1 MYQKYLKRTFDTS
14 VSFIVLVFALPVGI
28 ILAVFIKID
37 SKGPSIF
44 KQKRTG
50 LNGSEFKMYKFRTM
64 AIDNDIKDT
73 ANANLLTTVGKIIRA
88 LSLDEIPQLINI
100 IKGDM
105 SLIGPRPWVPEYYQN
120 MTTHQRMRVS
130 VRPGITGLA
139 QARGRNNLSVFEKI
153 SYDLQYVD
161 NVTFVNDVKI
171 IILTVLALFEKSG
184 AAIEKSAIHQE
195 IQTLML
201 HAQNNAK
208 PVLNQQNAF
217 YSKLDTAI
225 STTDRISRRNNTN
238 QPYANKT
245 EITAEHPESKEQE
258 ENMRMAL

>member
-1 MYQKYLKRTFDTS
+1 MYQPYIKRTFDTS
-14 VSFIVLVFALPVGI
+14 VSFIVLVFALPVGV

-105 SLIGPRPWVPEYYQN
+105 SLIGPRPWVPEYYQS

-153 SYDLQYVD
+153 SYDLQYVN

-171 IILTVLALFEKSG
+171 IILTILALFEKSG

-195 IQTLML
+195 IQSLMSQ
-201 HAQNNAK
+201 AQNTAR
-208 PVLNQQNAF
+208 PALNQQAVF
-217 YSKLDTAI
+217 YSKLENVSTAN
-225 STTDRISRRNNTN
+225 RISRRRN
-238 QPYANKT
+238 
-245 EITAEHPESKEQE
+245 AEDTKPSTPVKSTVKPSPDEQY
-258 ENMRMAL
+258 ENMSMAL

>member
-1 MYQKYLKRTFDTS
+1 MYQPYIKRTFDTS
-14 VSFIVLVFALPVGI
+14 VSFIVLIFALPVGI

-50 LNGSEFKMYKFRTM
+50 LNGTEFKMYKFRTM
-64 AIDNDIKDT
+64 AIDNDIKD
-73 ANANLLTTVGKIIRA
+73 ADNANLLTTVGKIIRA

-120 MTTHQRMRVS
+120 MTTHQRKRVS

-139 QARGRNNLSVFEKI
+139 QARGRNNLNVFEKI
-153 SYDLQYVD
+153 NYDLQYVD
-161 NVTFVNDVKI
+161 NVTLVNDVKI
-171 IILTVLALFEKSG
+171 IILTVLALFEKTG

-195 IQTLML
+195 IQSLMS
-201 HAQNNAK
+201 HAQNTAK
-208 PVLNQQNAF
+208 PALNQQPAF
-217 YSKLDTAI
+217 YSKLENVSA
-225 STTDRISRRNNTN
+225 TDRISRRKNTEDTK
-238 QPYANKT
+238 PSTRVKST
-245 EITAEHPESKEQE
+245 EKPTPDEQY
-258 ENMRMAL
+258 ENMSLAL

>member
-1 MYQKYLKRTFDTS
+1 MYQPYIKRTLDTS
-14 VSFIVLVFALPVGI
+14 VSFIVLVFALPVGV

-50 LNGSEFKMYKFRTM
+50 LNGAEFNMYKFRTM
-64 AIDNDIKDT
+64 ASHNDIKDT
-73 ANANLLTTVGKIIRA
+73 DKDNLLTTVGKIIRA

-120 MTTHQRMRVS
+120 MTTRQRKRVS

-139 QARGRNNLSVFEKI
+139 QARGRNNLNVFEKI
-153 SYDLQYVD
+153 NYDLQYVN

-171 IILTVLALFEKSG
+171 MALTALALFEKTG
-184 AAIEKSAIHQE
+184 AAIEKSAIHHE
-195 IQTLML
+195 IQSLMSQ
-201 HAQNNAK
+201 AQNTAR
-208 PVLNQQNAF
+208 PALNQQAVF
-217 YSKLDTAI
+217 YSKLENVPA
-225 STTDRISRRNNTN
+225 TDRISRRNTTN
-238 QPYANKT
+238 QSILSDPA
-245 EITAEHPESKEQE
+245 IAAGWPGDIVQH
-258 ENMRMAL
+258 ENMRLKL